1 MNQQTRSGLGEVVQA
16 TWVVTKGYSPK
27 QVRRIIY
34 LLAGCVAL
42 MMTGFG
48 IILPIFARRLS
59 EFGAGVEALSLM
71 IMSFALAQFISAPIM
86 GSLADRY
93 GRRPLILLGLIAY
106 AIANVGF
113 LLASTTTA
121 FVLVRALEG
130 ALTAGLF
137 PAALGVVADIAPE
150 KERAQWAGI
159 LMGSYGAGFIFGPVI
174 GGFLYDA
181 WGFAMPFIA
190 SAVMAILAF
199 IAAFILVPETH
210 TPIIR
215 WREKLL
221 QRRTAVTTNSKTPIW
236 RTLPRPLYIFVM
248 LLLIDFVIVFAF
260 AFVEPEMVFYFYDD
274 LGWSTIQFGV
284 LIGIYGSAMVLGQWL
299 LGPMSD
305 RFARKPV
312 IIIGLLINGVFYL
325 GLTFL
330 TSFIAMLGVSILAG
344 IGEALV
350 MPALSAYYLD
360 ISDDRY
366 RSRVLG
372 FKESSASLGGVV
384 GPLAVAAVSALLTS
398 QGIFLIGFLAMA
410 ITAGLALVVLREP
423 KHKYEQTDDLAQNLS
438 RQRSMAAQTV
448 YSGIVLNASTARRSR
463 TGG

>member
-1 MNQQTRSGLGEVVQA
+1 
-16 TWVVTKGYSPK
+16 
-27 QVRRIIY
+27 
-34 LLAGCVAL
+34 
-42 MMTGFG
+42 
-48 IILPIFARRLS
+48 
-59 EFGAGVEALSLM
+59 
-71 IMSFALAQFISAPIM
+71 
-86 GSLADRY
+86 
-93 GRRPLILLGLIAY
+93 
-106 AIANVGF
+106 
-113 LLASTTTA
+113 LASTTTT

-159 LMGSYGAGFIFGPVI
+159 LMGSYGAGFIFGSVI

-181 WGFAMPFIA
+181 WGCAMAFIA

-199 IAAFILVPETH
+199 IAAFILVPETR
-210 TPIIR
+210 TPKIR
-215 WREKLL
+215 KREKLL
-221 QRRTAVTTNSKTPIW
+221 QRRTAASANSKTSIW
-236 RTLPRPLYIFVM
+236 STLPRPLYIFVM

-384 GPLAVAAVSALLTS
+384 GPLAVAVVSALLTS

-410 ITAGLALVVLREP
+410 ITAGLALVILREP
-423 KHKYEQTDDLAQNLS
+423 KHKFEQTDDLAQNLS